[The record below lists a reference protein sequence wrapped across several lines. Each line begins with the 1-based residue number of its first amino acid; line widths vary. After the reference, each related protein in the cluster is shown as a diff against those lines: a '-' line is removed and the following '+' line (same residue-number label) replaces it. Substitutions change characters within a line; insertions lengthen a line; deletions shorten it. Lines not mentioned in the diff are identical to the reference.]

1 MKENT
6 GSYALIPENSNRV
19 ENIIVASDDYQR
31 QGYYTVRYDEKTF
44 CQPGMY
50 YNAKTGLFY
59 DEPEFRHINRS
70 SASGGQ

>member
-6 GSYALIPENSNRV
+6 GSYALIPETSNRV

-50 YNAKTGLFY
+50 YNAKTGLFMMVLPLSPSIIC
-59 DEPEFRHINRS
+59 DLQI
-70 SASGGQ
+70 Q